1 MAKNVKEKLKNKLD
15 KGIKKISELSQAEQN
30 VNSAIT
36 AENSKLNNFA
46 IITTWI
52 TMVLGEVIFL
62 VSQFAQQR
70 QFDDFKIQLIIFT
83 VGFSVLNL
91 IPTIIFFFF
100 KKIHS
105 VLSILKYII
114 PLTFSSIV
122 PLYSYVCLGYN
133 HQVWML
139 GLCVIIFSILFMS
152 KRVFV
157 ITTVFLTIMDFA
169 FLFIVSNMEFNG
181 ERYLDTLFNI
191 RAEVGIRSAC
201 YIIALLFGLR
211 VINYIRVLFNTAS
224 ANEKKTAEQN
234 KKMEEIVTGIKD
246 LSENLKKLSTAN
258 ADYAEKLSEASE
270 SQASGIE
277 EIASST
283 EELMSSIEEI
293 AKNTTLIYGEIEKV
307 AIDSEKGT
315 TSLNS
320 SSSEMHD
327 LVVFS
332 QKMIESIDAINE
344 IAENTNLLALNAAIE
359 AARAGDA
366 GKGFAVVATEIRKL
380 AEKSTRAASEV
391 GDLLRESKIKINK
404 TSDLNKAVA
413 ETYNDVSLRLE
424 EITKVFQQISFA
436 IQELDKGGREIS
448 KSLEL
453 ISQTSNENFDM
464 SKEIAST
471 TKEFDGEIRHLTQLV
486 GN

>member
-1 MAKNVKEKLKNKLD
+1 MAKNVKEKIKNKLD

-100 KKIHS
+100 KRIHS
-105 VLSILKYII
+105 VLKYII

-122 PLYSYVCLGYN
+122 PLYSYICLGYN

>member
-1 MAKNVKEKLKNKLD
+1 MAKNMKEKLKSKPEQ
-15 KGIKKISELSQAEQN
+15 GIKKISETSQANQN
-30 VNSAIT
+30 SNSTIT

-52 TMVLGEVIFL
+52 TLVLGELIFL
-62 VSQFAQQR
+62 ISQFAQQR
-70 QFDDFKIQLIIFT
+70 QFDDFKMQLIIFT

-100 KKIHS
+100 KRIHS
-105 VLSILKYII
+105 VLKYII

-122 PLYSYVCLGYN
+122 PLYSYICLGYN

-157 ITTVFLTIMDFA
+157 ITTVFLTVMDFA

-181 ERYLDTLFNI
+181 EKYIDTLFNM
-191 RAEVGIRSAC
+191 RAEIGIRLAC

-211 VINYIRVLFNTAS
+211 VINYIRVLFNSAS
-224 ANEKKTAEQN
+224 ANEKRTNEQN
-234 KKMEEIVTGIKD
+234 KKMEEMVFGIKD
-246 LSENLKKLSTAN
+246 LSEKLKKLSTSN

-293 AKNTTLIYGEIEKV
+293 AKNTTLVYGEIEKV

-315 TSLNS
+315 KSLHS

-327 LVVFS
+327 LVLFS
-332 QKMIESIDAINE
+332 QRMIESIDAINE

-404 TSDLNKAVA
+404 TSDLNKDVA
-413 ETYNDVSLRLE
+413 ETYNDVSIKLE

-436 IQELDKGGREIS
+436 TQELDKGGREIARA
-448 KSLEL
+448 LEV

-464 SKEIAST
+464 SKEIEST
-471 TKEFDGEIRHLTQLV
+471 TKEFDSEIRHLTQLV

>member
-1 MAKNVKEKLKNKLD
+1 MAKNVKEKIKSKLD
-15 KGIKKISELSQAEQN
+15 QGIKKISEISQVGQEA
-30 VNSAIT
+30 NSVMNT
-36 AENSKLNNFA
+36 ENKKLNIFA
-46 IITTWI
+46 IATVWI
-52 TMVLGEVIFL
+52 TMVLGELLFL
-62 VSQFAQQR
+62 ISQIVQQR
-70 QFDDFKIQLIIFT
+70 SFDDFKMQLIIFT
-83 VGFSVLNL
+83 VGFSAMNL

-100 KKIHS
+100 KKAHS
-105 VLSILKYII
+105 VLKYII
-114 PLTFSSIV
+114 PITLGSIV

-139 GLCVIIFSILFMS
+139 GLCIILFSVLFMS
-152 KRVFV
+152 KRVLV
-157 ITTVFLTIMDFA
+157 ITSIFITIAD
-169 FLFIVSNMEFNG
+169 FLFFFIVLHMEFNG
-181 ERYLDTLFNI
+181 QEYVDTLFNM
-191 RAEVGIRSAC
+191 RAELGIRLAC
-201 YIIALLFGLR
+201 YIMSALFGLR
-211 VINYIRVLFNTAS
+211 VISYIKVLLSTVNI
-224 ANEKKTAEQN
+224 NEKRTNEQN
-234 KKMEEIVTGIKD
+234 KKMEEIVFGVKD
-246 LSENLKKLSTAN
+246 LSEKLKKLSTSN

-293 AKNTTLIYGEIEKV
+293 AKNTTLVYGEIEKV

-315 TSLNS
+315 KSLHS

-327 LVVFS
+327 LVLFS
-332 QKMIESIDAINE
+332 QRMIESIDAINE

-404 TSDLNKAVA
+404 TSDLNKDVA
-413 ETYNDVSLRLE
+413 ATYNDVSIKLE

-436 IQELDKGGREIS
+436 TQELDKGGREIARA
-448 KSLEL
+448 LEV

-464 SKEIAST
+464 SKEIEST
-471 TKEFDGEIRHLTQLV
+471 TKEFDSEIRHLTQLV

>member
-1 MAKNVKEKLKNKLD
+1 MAKNMKEKLKSKPEQ
-15 KGIKKISELSQAEQN
+15 GIKKISETSQANQN
-30 VNSAIT
+30 SNSTIT

-52 TMVLGEVIFL
+52 TLVLGELIFL

-70 QFDDFKIQLIIFT
+70 QFDDFKMQLIIFT

-100 KKIHS
+100 KRIHS
-105 VLSILKYII
+105 VLKYII

-122 PLYSYVCLGYN
+122 PLYSYICLGYN

-157 ITTVFLTIMDFA
+157 ITTVFLTVMDFA

-181 ERYLDTLFNI
+181 EKYIDTLFNM
-191 RAEVGIRSAC
+191 RAEIGIRLAC

-211 VINYIRVLFNTAS
+211 VINYIRVLFNSAS
-224 ANEKKTAEQN
+224 TNEKRTNEQN
-234 KKMEEIVTGIKD
+234 KKMEEMVFGIKD
-246 LSENLKKLSTAN
+246 LSEKLKKLSTAN
-258 ADYAEKLSEASE
+258 ADYAEKLSESSE

-293 AKNTTLIYGEIEKV
+293 AKNTTLVYGEIERV
-307 AIDSEKGT
+307 TIDSEKGT

-327 LVVFS
+327 LVLFS

-413 ETYNDVSLRLE
+413 ETYNDVSAKLD

-436 IQELDKGGREIS
+436 TQELDKGGREIA
-448 KSLEL
+448 KALEG

-464 SKEIAST
+464 SKEIEST
-471 TKEFDGEIRHLTQLV
+471 TKEFDSEIRHLTQLI

>member
-1 MAKNVKEKLKNKLD
+1 MAKNVKEKIKSKLD
-15 KGIKKISELSQAEQN
+15 QGIKKISEISQAEQEM
-30 VNSAIT
+30 NSAMHIET
-36 AENSKLNNFA
+36 KKLNIFA
-46 IITTWI
+46 IATTWI
-52 TMVLGEVIFL
+52 TLLLGETLFL
-62 VSQFAQQR
+62 ISQLVQHR
-70 QFDDFKIQLIIFT
+70 PFDDFKMQLLVFT
-83 VGFSVLNL
+83 VGFSVMNL
-91 IPTIIFFFF
+91 VPTVIFIFL
-100 KKIHS
+100 KKAHS
-105 VLSILKYII
+105 SLKYII
-114 PLTFSSIV
+114 PITLGSIV

-139 GLCVIIFSILFMS
+139 GLCIILFSILFMS
-152 KRVFV
+152 KRVFF
-157 ITTVFLTIMDFA
+157 ITTIFVMLADFS
-169 FLFIVSNMEFNG
+169 FLFTVLHMEFNG
-181 ERYLDTLFNI
+181 KEYVSTLFNM
-191 RAEVGIRSAC
+191 RAEIGIRLAC
-201 YIIALLFGLR
+201 YIMATLFGLR
-211 VINYIRVLFNTAS
+211 VLSYIKVLLSTTAT
-224 ANEKKTAEQN
+224 NEKKTNEQN
-234 KKMEEIVTGIKD
+234 KKMEEIVAGIKD
-246 LSENLKKLSTAN
+246 LSEKLKKLSGSN

-293 AKNTTLIYGEIEKV
+293 AKNTTLVYGEIEKV

-315 TSLNS
+315 KSLHS

-327 LVVFS
+327 LVLFS
-332 QKMIESIDAINE
+332 QRMIESIDAINE

-404 TSDLNKAVA
+404 TSDLNKDVA
-413 ETYNDVSLRLE
+413 ATYNGVSTKLE

-436 IQELDKGGREIS
+436 TQELDKGGREIS
-448 KSLEL
+448 RALEV

-464 SKEIAST
+464 SKEIEST

>member
-1 MAKNVKEKLKNKLD
+1 MAKNVKEKIKNKLD
-15 KGIKKISELSQAEQN
+15 KGIKKISGLSHAEQN
-30 VNSAIT
+30 ADSAMNSENKKLNIFAIT
-36 AENSKLNNFA
+36 
-46 IITTWI
+46 TTWL
-52 TMVLGEVIFL
+52 TMVMGEIFFVI
-62 VSQFAQQR
+62 SQITQQR
-70 QFDDFKIQLIIFT
+70 QFDDFKMQLIIFT

-105 VLSILKYII
+105 VLKYII

-157 ITTVFLTIMDFA
+157 ITTVFLTVMDFA

-181 ERYLDTLFNI
+181 EKYIDTLFNM
-191 RAEVGIRSAC
+191 RAEVGIRLAC
-201 YIIALLFGLR
+201 YIIAIVLGLR
-211 VINYIRVLFNTAS
+211 IINYIKLLFLSAT

-234 KKMEEIVTGIKD
+234 KRMEEIVTGIKD
-246 LSENLKKLSTAN
+246 LSENLKKLSSN
-258 ADYAEKLSEASE
+258 NSDYAEKLSEASE

-307 AIDSEKGT
+307 SIDSEKGT

-327 LVVFS
+327 LVLFS

-391 GDLLRESKIKINK
+391 GDLLRESKIKITK
-404 TSDLNKAVA
+404 TSDFNKAVA
-413 ETYNDVSLRLE
+413 ETYKDVSLRLE

>member
-91 IPTIIFFFF
+91 SPTIIFFFF
-100 KKIHS
+100 KRIHS
-105 VLSILKYII
+105 VLKYII

-122 PLYSYVCLGYN
+122 PLYSYICLGYN

-293 AKNTTLIYGEIEKV
+293 AKNTTLVYGAIEKV

-391 GDLLRESKIKINK
+391 GDLLRESKIKITK
-404 TSDLNKAVA
+404 TSDFNKAVA
-413 ETYNDVSLRLE
+413 ETYKDVSLRLE

>member
-1 MAKNVKEKLKNKLD
+1 MAKNMKEKLKSKPEQ
-15 KGIKKISELSQAEQN
+15 GIKKISETSQANQN
-30 VNSAIT
+30 SNSTIT
-36 AENSKLNNFA
+36 AENSKLNTFA

-52 TMVLGEVIFL
+52 TLVLGEVIFL

-70 QFDDFKIQLIIFT
+70 QFDDFKMQLIIFT

-100 KKIHS
+100 KRIHS
-105 VLSILKYII
+105 VLKYII

-157 ITTVFLTIMDFA
+157 ITTVFLTVMDFA

-181 ERYLDTLFNI
+181 EKYIDTLFNM
-191 RAEVGIRSAC
+191 RAEIGIRLAC
-201 YIIALLFGLR
+201 YVIALLFGLR

-224 ANEKKTAEQN
+224 ANEKRTNEQN
-234 KKMEEIVTGIKD
+234 KKMEEIVFGIKD
-246 LSENLKKLSTAN
+246 LSEKLKKLSTAN
-258 ADYAEKLSEASE
+258 ADYAEKLSESSE

-293 AKNTTLIYGEIEKV
+293 AKNTTLVYGEIEKV
-307 AIDSEKGT
+307 TIDSEKGT

-327 LVVFS
+327 LVLFS

-413 ETYNDVSLRLE
+413 ETYNDVSAKLD

-436 IQELDKGGREIS
+436 TQELDKGGREIA
-448 KSLEL
+448 KALEG

-464 SKEIAST
+464 SKEIEST
-471 TKEFDGEIRHLTQLV
+471 TKEFDSEIRHLTQLI

>member
-1 MAKNVKEKLKNKLD
+1 MAKNVKEKIKNKLD
-15 KGIKKISELSQAEQN
+15 KGIKKISGLSHAEQN
-30 VNSAIT
+30 ADSAMNSENKKLNIFAIT
-36 AENSKLNNFA
+36 
-46 IITTWI
+46 TTWL
-52 TMVLGEVIFL
+52 TMVMGEIFFVI
-62 VSQFAQQR
+62 SQITQQR
-70 QFDDFKIQLIIFT
+70 QFDDFKMQLIIFT

-100 KKIHS
+100 KRIHS
-105 VLSILKYII
+105 VLKYII

-157 ITTVFLTIMDFA
+157 ITTVFLTVMDFA

-181 ERYLDTLFNI
+181 EKYIDTLFNM
-191 RAEVGIRSAC
+191 RAEIGIRLAC
-201 YIIALLFGLR
+201 YIIAIVLGLR
-211 VINYIRVLFNTAS
+211 IINYIKLLFLSAT

-234 KKMEEIVTGIKD
+234 KRMEEIVTGIKD
-246 LSENLKKLSTAN
+246 LSENLKKLSSN
-258 ADYAEKLSEASE
+258 NSDYAEKLSEASE

-307 AIDSEKGT
+307 SIDSEKGT

-327 LVVFS
+327 LVLFS

-391 GDLLRESKIKINK
+391 GDLLRESKIKITK
-404 TSDLNKAVA
+404 TSDFNKAVA
-413 ETYNDVSLRLE
+413 ETYKDVSLRLE

>member
-52 TMVLGEVIFL
+52 TQVLGELIFL

-100 KKIHS
+100 KRIHS
-105 VLSILKYII
+105 VLKYII

-157 ITTVFLTIMDFA
+157 ITTVFLTVMDFA

-181 ERYLDTLFNI
+181 EKYIDTLFNM
-191 RAEVGIRSAC
+191 RAEIGIRLAC
-201 YIIALLFGLR
+201 YVIALLFGLR

-391 GDLLRESKIKINK
+391 GDLLRESKIKITK
-404 TSDLNKAVA
+404 TSDFNKTVA

>member
-1 MAKNVKEKLKNKLD
+1 MAKNMKEKLKSKPEQ
-15 KGIKKISELSQAEQN
+15 GIKKISETSQANQN
-30 VNSAIT
+30 SNSTIT

-52 TMVLGEVIFL
+52 TLVLGELIFL

-70 QFDDFKIQLIIFT
+70 QFDDFKMQLIIFT

-105 VLSILKYII
+105 VLKYII

-122 PLYSYVCLGYN
+122 PLYSYICLGYN

-157 ITTVFLTIMDFA
+157 ITTVFLTVMDFA

-181 ERYLDTLFNI
+181 EKYIDTLFNM
-191 RAEVGIRSAC
+191 RAEVGIRLAC

-211 VINYIRVLFNTAS
+211 VINYIRVLFNSAS
-224 ANEKKTAEQN
+224 TNEKRTNEQN
-234 KKMEEIVTGIKD
+234 KKMEEMVFGIKD
-246 LSENLKKLSTAN
+246 LSEKLKKLSTAN
-258 ADYAEKLSEASE
+258 ADYAEKLSESSE

-293 AKNTTLIYGEIEKV
+293 AKNTTLVYGEIERV
-307 AIDSEKGT
+307 TIDSEKGT

-327 LVVFS
+327 LVLFS

-413 ETYNDVSLRLE
+413 ETYNDVSAKLD

-436 IQELDKGGREIS
+436 TQELDKGGREIA
-448 KSLEL
+448 KALEG

-464 SKEIAST
+464 SKEIEST
-471 TKEFDGEIRHLTQLV
+471 TKEFDSEIRHLTQLI

>member
-1 MAKNVKEKLKNKLD
+1 MAKNVKEKIKNKLD
-15 KGIKKISELSQAEQN
+15 KGIKKISGLSHAEQN
-30 VNSAIT
+30 ADSAMNSENKKLNIFAIT
-36 AENSKLNNFA
+36 
-46 IITTWI
+46 TTWL
-52 TMVLGEVIFL
+52 TMVMGEIFFVI
-62 VSQFAQQR
+62 SQITQQR
-70 QFDDFKIQLIIFT
+70 QFDDFKMQLIIFT

-100 KKIHS
+100 KRIHS
-105 VLSILKYII
+105 VLKYII

-157 ITTVFLTIMDFA
+157 ITTVFLTVMDFA

-181 ERYLDTLFNI
+181 EKYIDTLFNM
-191 RAEVGIRSAC
+191 RAEIAIRLAC
-201 YIIALLFGLR
+201 YIIAIVLGLR
-211 VINYIRVLFNTAS
+211 IINYIKLLFLSAT

-234 KKMEEIVTGIKD
+234 KRMEEIVTGIKD
-246 LSENLKKLSTAN
+246 LSENLKKLSSN
-258 ADYAEKLSEASE
+258 NSDYAEKLSEASE

-307 AIDSEKGT
+307 SIDSEKGT

-327 LVVFS
+327 LVLFS

-391 GDLLRESKIKINK
+391 GDLLRESKIKITK
-404 TSDLNKAVA
+404 TSDFNKAVA
-413 ETYNDVSLRLE
+413 ETYKDVSLRLE

>member
-1 MAKNVKEKLKNKLD
+1 MAKNVKEKLKSKPEQ
-15 KGIKKISELSQAEQN
+15 GIKKISETSQANQN
-30 VNSAIT
+30 SNSTIT
-36 AENSKLNNFA
+36 AENSKLNTFA

-52 TMVLGEVIFL
+52 TLVLGELIFL

-70 QFDDFKIQLIIFT
+70 QFDDFKMQLIIFT

-100 KKIHS
+100 KRIHS
-105 VLSILKYII
+105 VLKYII

-139 GLCVIIFSILFMS
+139 GLCVIIFSILFIS

-157 ITTVFLTIMDFA
+157 ITTVFLTVMDFA

-181 ERYLDTLFNI
+181 EKYIDTLFNM
-191 RAEVGIRSAC
+191 RAEIVIRLAC
-201 YIIALLFGLR
+201 YIIAIVLGLR
-211 VINYIRVLFNTAS
+211 IINYIKLLFLSAT

-234 KKMEEIVTGIKD
+234 KRMEEIVTGIKD
-246 LSENLKKLSTAN
+246 LSENLKKLSSN
-258 ADYAEKLSEASE
+258 NSDYAEKLSEASE

-307 AIDSEKGT
+307 SIDSEKGT

-327 LVVFS
+327 LVLFS

-391 GDLLRESKIKINK
+391 GDLLRESKIKITK
-404 TSDLNKAVA
+404 TSDFNKAVA
-413 ETYNDVSLRLE
+413 ETYKDVSLRLE

>member
-36 AENSKLNNFA
+36 AENNKLNTFA

-70 QFDDFKIQLIIFT
+70 QFDDFKMQLIIFT

-91 IPTIIFFFF
+91 IPTIIFLFF

-105 VLSILKYII
+105 VLKYII

-157 ITTVFLTIMDFA
+157 ITTVFLTVMDFA

-181 ERYLDTLFNI
+181 EKYIDTLFNM
-191 RAEVGIRSAC
+191 RAEIVIRLAC
-201 YIIALLFGLR
+201 YIIAIVLGLR
-211 VINYIRVLFNTAS
+211 IINYIKLLFLSAT

-234 KKMEEIVTGIKD
+234 KRMEEIVTGIKD
-246 LSENLKKLSTAN
+246 LSEKLKKLSTAN
-258 ADYAEKLSEASE
+258 ADYAEKLSESSE

-320 SSSEMHD
+320 SSSEMHN

-413 ETYNDVSLRLE
+413 ETYNDVSAKLD

-436 IQELDKGGREIS
+436 TQELDKGGREIA
-448 KSLEL
+448 KALEG

-464 SKEIAST
+464 SKEIEST
-471 TKEFDGEIRHLTQLV
+471 TKEFDSEIRHLTQLI

>member
-1 MAKNVKEKLKNKLD
+1 MAKNVKEKLKSKPEQ
-15 KGIKKISELSQAEQN
+15 GIKKISETSQANQN
-30 VNSAIT
+30 SNSTIT

-52 TMVLGEVIFL
+52 TLVLGELIFL

-100 KKIHS
+100 KRIHS
-105 VLSILKYII
+105 VLKYII

-122 PLYSYVCLGYN
+122 PLYSYICLGYN

-191 RAEVGIRSAC
+191 RAEVGIRLAC

-234 KKMEEIVTGIKD
+234 KKMEEIVLGIKD
-246 LSENLKKLSTAN
+246 LSENLKKLSSN
-258 ADYAEKLSEASE
+258 NSDYAEKLSEASE

-293 AKNTTLIYGEIEKV
+293 AKNTTLVYGEIEKV

-315 TSLNS
+315 TSLNL

>member
-1 MAKNVKEKLKNKLD
+1 MAKNVKEKIKNKLD
-15 KGIKKISELSQAEQN
+15 KGIKKISGLSHAEQN
-30 VNSAIT
+30 ADSAMNSENKKLNIFAIT
-36 AENSKLNNFA
+36 
-46 IITTWI
+46 TTWL
-52 TMVLGEVIFL
+52 TMVMGEIFFVI
-62 VSQFAQQR
+62 SQITQQR
-70 QFDDFKIQLIIFT
+70 QFEDFKMQLIIFT

-100 KKIHS
+100 KRIHS
-105 VLSILKYII
+105 VLKYII

-157 ITTVFLTIMDFA
+157 ITTVFLTVMDFA

-181 ERYLDTLFNI
+181 EKYIDTLFNM
-191 RAEVGIRSAC
+191 RAEIGIRLAC
-201 YIIALLFGLR
+201 YIIAIVLGLR
-211 VINYIRVLFNTAS
+211 IINYIKLLFLSAT

-234 KKMEEIVTGIKD
+234 KRMEEIVTGIKD
-246 LSENLKKLSTAN
+246 LSENLKKLSSN
-258 ADYAEKLSEASE
+258 NSDYAEKLSEASE

-293 AKNTTLIYGEIEKV
+293 AKNTTLVYGEIEKV
-307 AIDSEKGT
+307 SIDSEKGT

-327 LVVFS
+327 LVLFS

-391 GDLLRESKIKINK
+391 GDLLRESKIKITK
-404 TSDLNKAVA
+404 TSDFNKAVA
-413 ETYNDVSLRLE
+413 ETYKDVSLRLE